1 MPQYGRKEKKIFF
14 LKKVGFLR
22 CFSPEWAVT
31 EEMKDNPD
39 FGWMVMPLTRMQLQ
53 AEGRVYCRREL
64 NNNERV
70 LGLKKIGDFG
80 AK

>member
-1 MPQYGRKEKKIFF
+1 M
-14 LKKVGFLR
+14 
-22 CFSPEWAVT
+22 T
-31 EEMKDNPD
+31 EETKDNPE

-53 AEGRVYCRREL
+53 AEGQVYCRREL

-70 LGLKKIGDFG
+70 LGLKKIDDFG